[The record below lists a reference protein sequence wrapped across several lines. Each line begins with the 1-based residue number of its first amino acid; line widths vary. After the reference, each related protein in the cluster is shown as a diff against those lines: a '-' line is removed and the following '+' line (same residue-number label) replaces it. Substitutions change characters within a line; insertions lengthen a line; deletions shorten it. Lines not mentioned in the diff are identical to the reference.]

1 MAVVTRLR
9 RLIVNIR
16 GESGSQQELTEG
28 RLVSYYYAVKSL
40 LSCHRKTFLYM
51 IIVHCRI
58 LYLVLPTILQN
69 RRERGK
75 NVLTVSTNAGSYAS
89 HNATQ

>member
-1 MAVVTRLR
+1 MAVVTPLR
-9 RLIVNIR
+9 QLIVNIR

-40 LSCHRKTFLYM
+40 LSCHRKTFLYVL
-51 IIVHCRI
+51 IVHCRM

-69 RRERGK
+69 RGEEGK
-75 NVLTVSTNAGSYAS
+75 NMLPASKNGGSYAS

>member
-28 RLVSYYYAVKSL
+28 LVSYYYAVKSL
-40 LSCHRKTFLYM
+40 LSCHKKTFLYM

>member
-1 MAVVTRLR
+1 MAVVTPLR
-9 RLIVNIR
+9 QLIVNIR

-40 LSCHRKTFLYM
+40 LSCHRKTFLYVL
-51 IIVHCRI
+51 IVHCRM

-69 RRERGK
+69 RGEEGK
-75 NVLTVSTNAGSYAS
+75 NMLTASKNGGSYAS